1 MRQTGRK
8 FIDIR
13 HAPDRLAFP
22 HLPSPDCECPR
33 HVLMRFIIAARPHAL
48 RRRKPGYVSAHRQI
62 AVLAVFITR
71 LLSPLQRSRG
81 SGLQRC
87 DNQRRRLNLLCP
99 AVRADPLS
107 RPDSLEAPSVALT
120 VTPIICCV
128 SSCIAFSRHRASNIT
143 LCISANHFI
152 SYINVHNSAA
162 LASMAL
168 DPVATLRD
176 IC

>member
-1 MRQTGRK
+1 MPAACDNALYIRCPAACAAQSQTG
-8 FIDIR
+8 IR
-13 HAPDRLAFP
+13 LG
-22 HLPSPDCECPR
+22 PSPNCCIGS
-33 HVLMRFIIAARPHAL
+33 F
-48 RRRKPGYVSAHRQI
+48 Y
-62 AVLAVFITR
+62 R

-107 RPDSLEAPSVALT
+107 RPDSLEAPSVAIT
-120 VTPIICCV
+120 VTPISCCV

-143 LCISANHFI
+143 LCISANHFT
-152 SYINVHNSAA
+152 SHINVHNSAA

>member
-13 HAPDRLAFP
+13 HASDRLAFP

-33 HVLMRFIIAARPHAL
+33 HVIMRFIFAARPHAL
-48 RRRKPGYVSAHRQI
+48 RSRKPGYVSAHRQI
-62 AVLAVFITR
+62 AVLAVFTTHCR
-71 LLSPLQRSRG
+71 PCNAHVG

-107 RPDSLEAPSVALT
+107 RPDNLEAPSVALT